1 MGLMLRNPV
10 KRVAAI
16 HDLSGF
22 GRVSLNVVIPVLTNM
37 GIQVCP
43 LPTAVLSSHTQYPDF
58 RFADLTPHLDS
69 FIQHWKE
76 LKISFNAI
84 YSGYLGSPKQIG
96 IVSSF
101 IHDFRQSG
109 TLVVVDPVLGD
120 NGELY
125 SSFNLVMVNGMI
137 ELIRLADIITPNLT
151 ELSFLS
157 GKTMSELDNTEGIKR
172 AMVELSLTGPEIV
185 VVTSVP
191 EHGIRGRTSVL
202 AYNRKDKK
210 FWKVSCDYL
219 PADYPG
225 TGDTFTSV
233 LTGSILQGDSLPI
246 ALDRAVQFISIGVR
260 ATFGYEYDSR
270 EGILIERV
278 LHNLDAPVQSSSY
291 ELLDQ

>member
-1 MGLMLRNPV
+1 MGLMLQNPV

-43 LPTAVLSSHTQYPDF
+43 LPTAVLSSHTQYPDY
-58 RFADLTPHLDS
+58 RFADLTSHLDS

-125 SSFNLVMVNGMI
+125 SSFNMEMVTGMI
-137 ELIRLADIITPNLT
+137 ELIRLADIITPNLS

-157 GKTMSELDNTEGIKR
+157 GKTMSELTTTEGIKK

-191 EHGIRGRTSVL
+191 EPGTRGRTSVL
-202 AYNRKDKK
+202 AYNRKHNK

-291 ELLDQ
+291 ELLD